1 MVDRGGEFSFFQRP
15 HIKIDIRIDIII
27 TISPIITI
35 RPMIT
40 KFDKQVHLQ
49 DLTHMRL
56 IKQVLVGSLRQDR
69 VTD

>member
-15 HIKIDIRIDIII
+15 HVKIIIRIDIFI
-27 TISPIITI
+27 TISPIITV

-40 KFDKQVHLQ
+40 KIDKQVHLQ

-56 IKQVLVGSLRQDR
+56 IRQVLVASLRQDR
-69 VTD
+69 ATD